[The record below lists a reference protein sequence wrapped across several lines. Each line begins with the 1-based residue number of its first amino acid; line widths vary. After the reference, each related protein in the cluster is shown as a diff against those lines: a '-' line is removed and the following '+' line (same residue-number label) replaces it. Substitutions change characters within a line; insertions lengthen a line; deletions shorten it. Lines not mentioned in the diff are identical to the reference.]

1 MLFSLLTLA
10 LAAAPPTPPD
20 QPPRVLVLSLQTV
33 SVEPATTASLGGV
46 LAAALAA
53 DERLAV
59 IAAADVADLAALEA
73 EKQSS
78 GCDSNG
84 CFAEI
89 ADALGA
95 RYVVI
100 GDVNRLGDAFVLN
113 LRLLDTATGNAP
125 WRLSLQEGSLEKLS
139 ERVRPQLR
147 RIGDALVID
156 TAAAVAAAPSS
167 SVTGL
172 ALVGG
177 GVAIGLGALLGDVFS
192 PTSSN
197 SRIDAVDWVLPAGY
211 VVVAPALIIVG
222 GILAVAN
229 AGASP

>member
-1 MLFSLLTLA
+1 MLFALLALA
-10 LAAAPPTPPD
+10 LAAAPPTPAD
-20 QPPRVLVLSLQTV
+20 QPPRVLVLGLQTV

-100 GDVNRLGDAFVLN
+100 GDVNKLGDAFVLN

-125 WRLSLQEGSLEKLS
+125 WRLSLQEGSLERLS

-147 RIGDALVID
+147 GAGDAIVVDKAGI
-156 TAAAVAAAPSS
+156 AAGPP

-192 PTSSN
+192 PTSTN
-197 SRIDAVDWVLPAGY
+197 RRIDAVDWVLPAGY

-222 GILAVAN
+222 GVLAIAN